1 MAELLRNSRY
11 QHTYDQVERMVKAE
25 NTDVHLETMEITE
38 NKGKEPDETR
48 NARRESVSKRKYPKG
63 VLGCCRKR
71 NFTSHHNKRKTCTQ
85 GIL

>member
-38 NKGKEPDETR
+38 NKGKEPDKAR
-48 NARRESVSKRKYPKG
+48 NA
-63 VLGCCRKR
+63 
-71 NFTSHHNKRKTCTQ
+71 
-85 GIL
+85 